1 MYELII
7 GTGWTLVAG
16 FIGYSIA
23 QARHRVM
30 IRRLQRDQYY
40 LRRWLERQ
48 RQATIEADL
57 AYEIE
62 RMRK

>member
-7 GTGWTLVAG
+7 GTGWTLAAG
-16 FIGYSIA
+16 LIGYSIS
-23 QARHRVM
+23 QARHRVT

-48 RQATIEADL
+48 RQATVEADL

>member
-1 MYELII
+1 MFELII
-7 GTGWTLVAG
+7 GTGWTLAAG
-16 FIGYSIA
+16 FIGYSIS
-23 QARHRVM
+23 QARHRTT
-30 IRRLQRDQYY
+30 IRRLERDQYY